1 MSDEID
7 KINRLTDLHFEAWRA
22 EQRNDSGHVHPDD
35 MRHLVN
41 ECVELDTKGELLLRV
56 GSLGGAPTA
65 RIKEALEN
73 INSPYLDQFNKMVE
87 DRLKSTS
94 DLISSVKEMKIEGD
108 GNPSPIKSQKPIA
121 HATWNIQDIGI
132 PAARNYTIENVADS
146 APVKRAT
153 EQLGKRPDSTLD
165 TFIPSPRQVVKTPV
179 HISAINRLSDE
190 NVKPDTRVAKAL
202 VEIYKDYQPSL
213 PQEYGD
219 KVANAVAHHD
229 PSGRSS
235 YALSQI
241 EGAPVNKIKEAL
253 EQRNSSS
260 PYIEAISS
268 MAFCKARS
276 AHQEERKENPGL
288 IGRLSNWIGEKK
300 DQLSEQAINLREKVG
315 EWMTGN
321 KIAERE
327 PASQSRSRAAAGLFG
342 FKGAEVKSECMEDR
356 PSRRD
361 PSMGNS
367 RDGGMVMA

>member
-1 MSDEID
+1 MSDEIN
-7 KINRLTDLHFEAWRA
+7 KINRLTDLHFNVWAA
-22 EQRNDSGHVHPDD
+22 EQRNDSGRVHPDD

-41 ECVELDTKGELLLRV
+41 ECIELDTKGELLLRV

-65 RIKEALEN
+65 RIKESLEN

-108 GNPSPIKSQKPIA
+108 GNPSPIKSQKPVA

-132 PAARNYTIENVADS
+132 PAAKNYTIENVADS

-153 EQLGKRPDSTLD
+153 EQLDKRPDSTLD
-165 TFIPSPRQVVKTPV
+165 TSTTPPRQVVKTPV
-179 HISAINRLSDE
+179 HISVINRLSDE
-190 NVKPDTRVAKAL
+190 NIKPDTMVARAL
-202 VEIYKDYQPSL
+202 VEIYRDYQPSL
-213 PQEYGD
+213 PPEYSD
-219 KVANAVAHHD
+219 KVATAVAHHD

-253 EQRNSSS
+253 QQSNSSS
-260 PYIEAISS
+260 PYVAAISS
-268 MAFCKARS
+268 MVFSRARS

-288 IGRLSNWIGEKK
+288 INRLANWIGEKK
-300 DQLSEQAINLREKVG
+300 DQLNEQAIGLKEKVG

-321 KIAERE
+321 KISERE

-342 FKGAEVKSECMEDR
+342 FKGAEAKNECMEDS
-356 PSRRD
+356 PPRRD
-361 PSMGNS
+361 RVMDNS